1 MNVTDRIYEELKTAI
16 CEVMTDLDP
25 DLVKRSESLRNLGTN
40 SVDRAMILM
49 QTMEGLGVRLPM
61 IEFAQ
66 ARNIEDIIAIFEQA
80 AEKA

>member
-1 MNVTDRIYEELKTAI
+1 MNGTDRIYEELKTAI
-16 CEVMTDLDP
+16 CEVMADLDP
-25 DLVKRSESLRNLGTN
+25 DLVNRSESLRNLGTN

-66 ARNIEDIIAIFEQA
+66 ARNIEDIISIFEQA

>member
-1 MNVTDRIYEELKTAI
+1 MNGTDRIYEELKTAI
-16 CEVMTDLDP
+16 CEVMADLDP
-25 DLVKRSESLRNLGTN
+25 GLVNRSESLRNLGTN

-66 ARNIEDIIAIFEQA
+66 AQNIEDIISIFEQA